1 MNELI
6 SVDEDLA
13 KEAAELVSDIDSFQD
28 PPSRT
33 QLETVQ
39 EALDR
44 LQRKL
49 NRIQGEADA
58 WAEED
63 RRVV

>member
-1 MNELI
+1 MKELI
-6 SVDEDLA
+6 SVANDLA
-13 KEAAELVSDIDSFQD
+13 NEAAELVSDIEGFQD

-49 NRIQGEADA
+49 NRIQAEADVCG
-58 WAEED
+58 ED
-63 RRVV
+63 RRVA